1 MKDKRFLPAFY
12 LAVRDTLVAET
23 LEQASRLAYGTTKR
37 FRVVTLE
44 GQLIEASGT
53 MSGGGNRK
61 AKGGMA
67 ASLATAVSAEQMR
80 ALETEERELSA
91 TLGDVRER
99 QQANAASLQKAG
111 KQLQKLRT
119 LLAKTEARPRPRPR
133 PRPRCRCRCRC
144 R

>member
-53 MSGGGNRK
+53 MSGG
-61 AKGGMA
+61 AH
-67 ASLATAVSAEQMR
+67 
-80 ALETEERELSA
+80 ALPS
-91 TLGDVRER
+91 
-99 QQANAASLQKAG
+99 QA
-111 KQLQKLRT
+111 
-119 LLAKTEARPRPRPR
+119 PRPQHTSIAARY
-133 PRPRCRCRCRC
+133 C
-144 R
+144 